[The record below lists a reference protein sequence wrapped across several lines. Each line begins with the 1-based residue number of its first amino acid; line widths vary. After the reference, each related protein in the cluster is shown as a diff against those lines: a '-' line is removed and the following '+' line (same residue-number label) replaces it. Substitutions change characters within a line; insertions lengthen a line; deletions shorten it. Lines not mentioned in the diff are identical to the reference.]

1 MSMFGSLVQRL
12 TSPVTSPSAPR
23 RRFKSPAR
31 FEVQS
36 EPEDEAGCGSG
47 PTRRK
52 SRAAKHLLDKR
63 RAKSRQSPRAGLV
76 VGAPQPVSW
85 HEAAFPPLRCTK
97 SLGRLD
103 GLKEVISFKPFCFL
117 VFCF

>member
-76 VGAPQPVSW
+76 VGAPAIDS
-85 HEAAFPPLRCTK
+85 AAADHTHGVADVARFDLE
-97 SLGRLD
+97 G
-103 GLKEVISFKPFCFL
+103 
-117 VFCF
+117 